1 MSRQEEFMK
10 RFIVTAA
17 AVVFALGLAGC
28 GSGKDG
34 DIEGKWALDL
44 DKTVER
50 ARSMG
55 ASNRDVDELRKTYEG
70 ARMHVKGNELVLSV
84 DGFKGD
90 GIVAPYKKISS
101 DGACRRLKVN
111 LMSQEAEGDFC
122 AKGGTLEVKG
132 LNPMAVE
139 VYRKAS

>member
-1 MSRQEEFMK
+1 MK
-10 RFIVTAA
+10 RFIVHAA
-17 AVVFALGLAGC
+17 AIVFMLGLAGC

-34 DIEGKWALDL
+34 DIQGKWALDL
-44 DKTVER
+44 DQTVER

-70 ARMHVKGNELVLSV
+70 SRMHVKGNELVLSV
-84 DGFKGD
+84 VGIKDE
-90 GIVAPYKKISS
+90 IVAPYKKVSS
-101 DGACRRLKVN
+101 DGACHRLKIT
-111 LMSQEAEGDFC
+111 LLSQELDGDFC
-122 AKGGTLEVKG
+122 AKGGTMEVKG

>member
-1 MSRQEEFMK
+1 
-10 RFIVTAA
+10 VP
-17 AVVFALGLAGC
+17 
-28 GSGKDG
+28 
-34 DIEGKWALDL
+34 
-44 DKTVER
+44 
-50 ARSMG
+50 G
-55 ASNRDVDELRKTYEG
+55 AWDVDELRKTYEG

-101 DGACRRLKVN
+101 DGACHRLKVN